1 MMENNKTNL
10 PVTKVGRVGIRLLE
24 TKNGVNYQFRLVVPT
39 ELRKDGKREKTKIW
53 INKEN
58 LKGKALRIKL
68 ENEAIEFEKSILQN
82 SQGINYHDM
91 SLAQYIRHFKEVK
104 NTAGVKHNTQL
115 YYDNMAKRIIEYYR
129 DAKITDIS
137 VANANGFLS
146 WLAKQKSN
154 IDQTARR
161 NDKLKEFC
169 RLYGVTQQMIATR
182 AGISIKTVGACFAD
196 KNINLVNAKKMFLAI
211 NEVVK
216 DKNHITEINRIR
228 ANRRPPEPPVHI
240 PCISFNDLFIANE
253 NATLSQK
260 TVKEHYV
267 FLHAVLQLATKEKI
281 LAYNP
286 LDETEKPKVEEKEKD
301 FFTTN
306 EIKNIIPI
314 LDSEVSQGKT
324 SRKWQAVMYLLI
336 FTGARRGEIMGL
348 SWDSIDFNKGLMT
361 IKQATSYSYE
371 RKEVYIHTPK
381 TKQSIRT
388 IMLSTRVINILR
400 EYKKE
405 YLQIKSKATKWVDA
419 GLLFV
424 QPDGQP
430 ISPGAIDDWMQSFAQ
445 RNELAHMN
453 PHKFRHSAATNMLQS
468 NQIDLKSAS
477 VMLGHSTPSVT
488 ANIYAHALKD
498 NNAKACGVLANVYA
512 GEENKNDG

>member
-1 MMENNKTNL
+1 MENNKTDL

-24 TKNGVNYQFRLVVPT
+24 TKNGVSYQFRLVVPT

-82 SQGINYHDM
+82 SQG
-91 SLAQYIRHFKEVK
+91 
-104 NTAGVKHNTQL
+104 
-115 YYDNMAKRIIEYYR
+115 
-129 DAKITDIS
+129 
-137 VANANGFLS
+137 
-146 WLAKQKSN
+146 
-154 IDQTARR
+154 
-161 NDKLKEFC
+161 
-169 RLYGVTQQMIATR
+169 
-182 AGISIKTVGACFAD
+182 
-196 KNINLVNAKKMFLAI
+196 
-211 NEVVK
+211 
-216 DKNHITEINRIR
+216 
-228 ANRRPPEPPVHI
+228 
-240 PCISFNDLFIANE
+240 
-253 NATLSQK
+253 
-260 TVKEHYV
+260 
-267 FLHAVLQLATKEKI
+267 
-281 LAYNP
+281 NP
-286 LDETEKPKVEEKEKD
+286 LDETEKPKVEEKE
-301 FFTTN
+301 FFTMN
-306 EIKNIIPI
+306 EIKNIISI
-314 LDSEVSQGKT
+314 LDSEVAQGKT
-324 SRKWQAVMYLLI
+324 SCKWQAVMYLLI

-361 IKQATSYSYE
+361 IKQATSYSHE

-388 IMLSTRVINILR
+388 IMLNARVLNILR

-424 QPDGQP
+424 QPDGRP

-498 NNAKACGVLANVYA
+498 NNARACGVLADVYA
-512 GEENKNDG
+512 EEKK

>member
-1 MMENNKTNL
+1 MENNKTNL
-10 PVTKVGRVGIRLLE
+10 PVSKVGRVNIRPLLA
-24 TKNGVNYQFRLVVPT
+24 KDGVHYQ
-39 ELRKDGKREKTKIW
+39 LRIVIPKEMRRDGKREKTKIW
-53 INKEN
+53 TNEEQ
-58 LKGKALRIKL
+58 LKGKALRLKF
-68 ENEAIEFEKSILQN
+68 EKEAIEFEKSVLQN
-82 SQGINYHDM
+82 SQGNNYQNMLLSD
-91 SLAQYIRHFKEVK
+91 YIKHFRNVK
-104 NTAGVKHNTQL
+104 VTAGVKHNTLL
-115 YYDNMAKRIIEYYR
+115 YYDNMAQRVNEYYR
-129 DAKITDIS
+129 NAKITDVS

-146 WLAKQKSN
+146 WLTKQKSN

-161 NDKLKEFC
+161 NDRLKEFC

-182 AGISIKTVGACFAD
+182 AGISIKTVEACFAD

-286 LDETEKPKVEEKEKD
+286 LDETEKPKVEENEKD

-306 EIKNIIPI
+306 EIKNIISI
-314 LDSEVSQGKT
+314 LDSEVAQGKT
-324 SRKWQAVMYLLI
+324 SCKWQAVMYLLI

-361 IKQATSYSYE
+361 IKQATSYSHE

-388 IMLSTRVINILR
+388 IMLNARVLNVLR

-405 YLQIKSKATKWVDA
+405 YLQIKSKATKWVDT

-424 QPDGQP
+424 QPDGRP

-445 RNELAHMN
+445 RNGFPHMN
-453 PHKFRHSAATNMLQS
+453 PHKFRHSAATNMLRS

-498 NNAKACGVLANVYA
+498 NNARACGVLADVYA
-512 GEENKNDG
+512 EEKK